1 MQQALMIFKFLLCI
15 AKLNCENLQGK
26 NVSGFHVETNL
37 QVITATE
44 TDTNLTSLIT
54 PSGR

>member
-1 MQQALMIFKFLLCI
+1 MKQALMNFKLLLCI

-44 TDTNLTSLIT
+44 NRHKSNKFNHA
-54 PSGR
+54 